1 MKWNRILPWNWKI
14 HNHIHFLAWNAYWTH
29 LGAEYHHVSQGT
41 RTGKMSLVLKGLTS
55 QWEKWKTLTNSIK
68 SHHIRS
74 GRPLTLHSGSFALAS
89 LYFVKALCSQ
99 GIFNLR
105 LNPVSLTLSLL
116 DLNWTYSQWFYIFLW
131 KMQWFWPSG
140 ERLHERY
147 YLESTCSGLMNF
159 NRIENMC
166 LCVCLSTSP
175 SAKTYVCKHHHTL

>member
-1 MKWNRILPWNWKI
+1 M
-14 HNHIHFLAWNAYWTH
+14 
-29 LGAEYHHVSQGT
+29 GAKEQGLERWIWSWRGSPGSERNGRRSPIQSSHVIS
-41 RTGKMSLVLKGLTS
+41 GLEGHRLYIVALLL
-55 QWEKWKTLTNSIK
+55 W
-68 SHHIRS
+68 
-74 GRPLTLHSGSFALAS
+74 LHC
-89 LYFVKALCSQ
+89 FVKALCTQ

-140 ERLHERY
+140 KRLHERY

-166 LCVCLSTSP
+166 LYVCLSTSP